1 MHTLPEHILYSDVKK
16 IQCIV
21 YVQGN
26 IIEKNTMNKSTI
38 KIMYLHTY
46 SIALI
51 ITRTCGLQ
59 SKTVAL
65 CQKTFILNLLITCT
79 CS

>member
-51 ITRTCGLQ
+51 IT
-59 SKTVAL
+59 
-65 CQKTFILNLLITCT
+65 
-79 CS
+79 

>member
-1 MHTLPEHILYSDVKK
+1 MYRSIEVEVFTYSLITTSFTCIHYQHILYRDVKK

-46 SIALI
+46 SIAL
-51 ITRTCGLQ
+51 
-59 SKTVAL
+59 
-65 CQKTFILNLLITCT
+65 
-79 CS
+79 